1 MKFVAYD
8 GEIQILP
15 DGKIHI
21 QKGKRDM
28 GRVIALKDVVSVTI
42 IKPKFTAAGCI
53 HIQVY
58 GGKTH
63 SVYANVTHY
72 AMDMN
77 AICFRKP
84 QYDEAVMFKDALE
97 QEITKYK
104 N

>member
-8 GEIQILP
+8 GEIEILP
-15 DGKIHI
+15 DGKVRI
-21 QKGKRDM
+21 QKGKCDT
-28 GRVIALKDVVSVTI
+28 GRIIALQDVVSVTV

-53 HIQVY
+53 YIQVY

-77 AICFRKP
+77 AICFRKS
-84 QYDEAVMFKDALE
+84 QYDEAVMFKDAFE
-97 QEITKYK
+97 QEIIKYK